1 MMDIPGHLPRGEK
14 PLARRPL
21 KTRLADLMAAVLAF
35 VLLAPQGFGLR
46 RK

>member
-1 MMDIPGHLPRGEK
+1 MDIPGHLPQGEK
-14 PLARRPL
+14 PSSRRPL
-21 KTRLADLMAAVLAF
+21 KTRLADLAAAVLAF